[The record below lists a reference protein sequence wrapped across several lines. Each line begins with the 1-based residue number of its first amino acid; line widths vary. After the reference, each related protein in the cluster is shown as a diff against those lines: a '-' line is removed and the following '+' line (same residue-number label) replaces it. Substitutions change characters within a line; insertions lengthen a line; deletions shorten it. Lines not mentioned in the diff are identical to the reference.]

1 MADKDEEIERIARI
15 GSSLEIANVGERER
29 RGERGG
35 PFLFPLLLRRRR
47 PLYIAASI
55 HPAQQECGVMA
66 FTCSERAASNGALP
80 LYLYRSLSLSSMGN
94 RQWLRL
100 CSGKPS
106 MVAPHSTPLL
116 AHATDPAF

>member
-29 RGERGG
+29 RGEHGG

-80 LYLYRSLSLSSMGN
+80 LYLYRSLSLSL
-94 RQWLRL
+94 QWEIASGFV
-100 CSGKPS
+100 SGKPS